1 MACPGQARPGKNG
14 TFVLMSTGGFAQPDV
29 SPCSYMFI
37 LQLLGVPDQHVG
49 PAVLAIDFV
58 LVGVEPVAGGV
69 QLIPSGSG
77 CAGAVHLRAV
87 LERRGFV

>member
-1 MACPGQARPGKNG
+1 M
-14 TFVLMSTGGFAQPDV
+14 
-29 SPCSYMFI
+29 PCTYRVI
-37 LQLLGVPDQHVG
+37 LQLLGVSDQHVG
-49 PAVLAIDFV
+49 PTVLAVDLF
-58 LVGVEPVAGGV
+58 LVRVEPVAGGV